1 MDHVDLYHI
10 YTLPRYGGL
19 QENYDKN
26 GALRFDKDCFNFMSG
41 DCTQKKSTETVPLG
55 ALFDC
60 P

>member
-26 GALRFDKDCFNFMSG
+26 GALRFDKDCLILCQG
-41 DCTQKKSTETVPLG
+41 TALRKKYRNSTPRS
-55 ALFDC
+55 
-60 P
+60 PI